1 MFAYENSK
9 TCWDSNF
16 WLSKCKTVCDYL
28 FRTIGFYIVFLL
40 HSYCQANNNGHY
52 ILNWFRFV
60 RILDNKLKIT
70 AIQAQNYFSYS
81 KPYNFPISSLKRNKL
96 PRKQG
101 FCIPNFEPV
110 YYNNISKIEGDNYF
124 IHLVDVNWLK
134 NCLRVGKYGC

>member
-1 MFAYENSK
+1 MQH
-9 TCWDSNF
+9 CL
-16 WLSKCKTVCDYL
+16 WLF

-40 HSYCQANNNGHY
+40 HSYCLANNNGHY

-81 KPYNFPISSLKRNKL
+81 KPYNFPISSFKRNKL

-101 FCIPNFEPV
+101 FCIPNFETV

-124 IHLVDVNWLK
+124 IHLVDVNWFKSAPGLVNMDAK
-134 NCLRVGKYGC
+134 TWLHSRSDNIQQS